1 MMHRSACCPSFDVL
15 SINGDYDADLNEKK
29 TVCER
34 SRLRLARKTAKSTG
48 FHENLAVQLDENARK
63 KRTCF
68 KFGIIPIKHIKHVG
82 IRGKMTK
89 YAKNP

>member
-34 SRLRLARKTAKSTG
+34 SRLRLARKTAKSAG

-63 KRTCF
+63 KRIYF
-68 KFGIIPIKHIKHVG
+68 KFGIIPIKTYKTCGNKG
-82 IRGKMTK
+82 IMTK
-89 YAKNP
+89 CAKNL

>member
-1 MMHRSACCPSFDVL
+1 MMHRSACRPSFDVL

-48 FHENLAVQLDENARK
+48 FHENLAGQLDDSARK
-63 KRTCF
+63 DRTCF

-89 YAKNP
+89 YAKNL